1 VSLCNNFSGLQWTRK
16 LKSDSVGLQRN
27 DIATANTKYN
37 QFDFLNDIV
46 PREEIKL
53 NRMEDDSGPGDL
65 CRDQHYLKV
74 MQHYEKMLQPPQH
87 QLKVLQHYQ
96 KMLQG
101 STTSVQEAA
110 DGEGDA
116 LSAAAPPHLQDV
128 EPPEEQRALRPQGS
142 VAAAA
147 AWRSESLFACDAC
160 DESFS
165 RKSELQT
172 HINAVHDGV
181 RKFVCDACD

>member
-1 VSLCNNFSGLQWTRK
+1 MFK
-16 LKSDSVGLQRN
+16 LKDEIDVKEEAIPPISSDYQAYEIPGRGVE
-27 DIATANTKYN
+27 
-37 QFDFLNDIV
+37 V
-46 PREEIKL
+46 PTIMMQCSNKIKEELPDAEIDHKFKI
-53 NRMEDDSGPGDL
+53 DGS
-65 CRDQHYLKV
+65 
-74 MQHYEKMLQPPQH
+74 YEKLGNFDAEYSVNVPDVNMFKFENEIDVKEEAVPPISSD
-87 QLKVLQHYQ
+87 Y
-96 KMLQG
+96 
-101 STTSVQEAA
+101 QEAA